1 MRKVVLLSGR
11 TCNGKSNLAN
21 LLRERYGFHILRT
34 SEYLRAVA
42 SKRGLL
48 TDRKSLQVLGDTLD
62 EETSH
67 EWVINF
73 VKKSDRELKTD
84 DPMIVDN
91 IRNAEQLGYFRQQ
104 YFCKAIHVHLYARS
118 ETLQKRYSKRQERH
132 ERENDPATYEEADL
146 IKSPNDIESFKN
158 DADVRIF
165 TDRADAEDTFVRVAA
180 HLGLYAAPDRQC
192 VDVLVGGQFGS
203 EGKGHAAAYL
213 AREYDV
219 LMRVGGPN
227 AGHTVASES
236 GKFVYQHLPS
246 GCRDTRADI
255 LIGPGATVD
264 VPKLMKEIEECK
276 VEPERLYIDHQV
288 MTISDED
295 KAEEKRLQ
303 SDIGSTGSGS
313 GAAAAK
319 RIMGRLRGGGGAC
332 LARDVEDLEPFVR
345 STHERLQKAFFRG
358 EFVLLEGTQGS
369 GLSLYHGEYP
379 YVTSR
384 DTNVSGCLAEAGIP
398 PRRVRRVLM
407 VVRRTPIRV
416 ESPKDGH
423 SGTLKHP
430 TSFDTIATEAG
441 LRHDLTKAE
450 LGSITGRPRR
460 VGWFEWEA
468 FRHACALNAPTDIIL
483 TFADYHKAKNQ
494 NARRFEQLHEDTIK
508 FIEELERVAQAP
520 VSMINTR
527 FPHGENLP
535 MDLRTVIDRRSWRAR
550 TRRSH

>member
-11 TCNGKSNLAN
+11 TCNGKSKLAK
-21 LLRERYGFHILRT
+21 LLRERYDFHILHT
-34 SEYLRAVA
+34 SEYLREVA

-48 TDRKSLQVLGDTLD
+48 TDRMSLQLLGDTLD

-84 DPMIVDN
+84 NPIIVDN
-91 IRNAEQLGYFRQQ
+91 IRNAKQLNYFRQQ

-118 ETLQKRYSKRQERH
+118 ETLPKRYLKRQETH
-132 ERENDPATYEEADL
+132 GRENDPANYEEADL
-146 IKSPNDIESFKN
+146 IKSQDDIVSFKN

-165 TDRADAEDTFVRVAA
+165 TERADAEDTFVRVAA
-180 HLGLYAAPDRQC
+180 HLGLYGAPDRQC

-203 EGKGHAAAYL
+203 EGKGHVAAYL

-236 GKFVYQHLPS
+236 GTFVYSQLPS
-246 GCRDTRADI
+246 GCRDNRADI

-264 VPKLMKEIEECK
+264 VPKLLKEIDVCK
-276 VEPERLYIDHQV
+276 IESKRLYIDPQV
-288 MTISDED
+288 MTIGDDD
-295 KAEEKRLQ
+295 KAEEKHLQ
-303 SDIGSTGSGS
+303 EDIGSTGSGS

-319 RIMGRLRGGGGAC
+319 RIMGRLSGSDGAR
-332 LARDVEDLEPFVR
+332 LARDVEELKPYLR
-345 STHERLQKAFFRG
+345 STHERLQSAYFRG

-369 GLSLYHGEYP
+369 GLSLYHGTYP

-398 PRRVRRVLM
+398 PRRVRKVLM

-416 ESPKDGH
+416 ESPKDGY
-423 SGTLKHP
+423 SGPLKHP
-430 TSFDTIATEAG
+430 TNFETIAAEAK
-441 LRHDLTKAE
+441 LEHDLTKAE
-450 LGSITGRPRR
+450 LTSTTKRPRR
-460 VGWFEWEA
+460 VGWFEWET
-468 FRHACALNAPTDIIL
+468 FRHACALNSPTDIIL
-483 TFADYHKAKNQ
+483 TFADYHMAENQ
-494 NARRFEQLHEDTIK
+494 NARRFEQLHVDTIK

-527 FPHGENLP
+527 FPHGEDKP

-550 TRRSH
+550 ARRSQ